1 MKRNRSTILFD
12 LLEMNA
18 IGLFH
23 TEIRIFIKFSLLDNY
38 LWNSHEFKNFKF
50 IIRSIILKSR
60 DHFEDKEDQVNEETS
75 FQRRSKVKCE
85 IFHTCALYP
94 RWWYPSRDRNVTR
107 GKINK
112 VSRPH
117 WSNVYFLTRPVG
129 NDCRRVHTC
138 RMMKRLFFLR
148 ASLLPSF
155 RDQPRLLL
163 SIWKTRFLYREF
175 EERNR
180 SLKSSNIFHGI
191 FSNPKSRT

>member
-1 MKRNRSTILFD
+1 MKFARIQEFQVYYSINNFEIARSL
-12 LLEMNA
+12 
-18 IGLFH
+18 
-23 TEIRIFIKFSLLDNY
+23 R
-38 LWNSHEFKNFKF
+38 
-50 IIRSIILKSR
+50 R
-60 DHFEDKEDQVNEETS
+60 
-75 FQRRSKVKCE
+75 QRRSSKRRNKFSETVKVKCE

-175 EERNR
+175 EGRNR